1 MVFWIEGI
9 IFPFFYNH
17 SFVAEQCCDL
27 YRLVIT
33 EFYTLQSVTLFQA
46 FYIIIVIA
54 DVAIGK
60 NGIQCWTMY
69 ILWNLLVWIERSFG
83 WSSSLL
89 LFGQIGLY
97 RFGHGFLVYAEGERL
112 KLTVS
117 DMDGFDHAYSFVLF
131 VHFDL
136 HDGFRFIV

>member
-1 MVFWIEGI
+1 MVFWIECI

-17 SFVAEQCCDL
+17 LFVAEQCCDL

-69 ILWNLLVWIERSFG
+69 I
-83 WSSSLL
+83 
-89 LFGQIGLY
+89 
-97 RFGHGFLVYAEGERL
+97 FLESPCPDR
-112 KLTVS
+112 TV
-117 DMDGFDHAYSFVLF
+117 L
-131 VHFDL
+131 
-136 HDGFRFIV
+136 

>member
-1 MVFWIEGI
+1 MVFWIECI

-17 SFVAEQCCDL
+17 LFVAEQCCDL

-69 ILWNLLVWIERSFG
+69 IFG
-83 WSSSLL
+83 ISLSGSNGPL
-89 LFGQIGLY
+89 IGRPVFFSLG
-97 RFGHGFLVYAEGERL
+97 R
-112 KLTVS
+112 
-117 DMDGFDHAYSFVLF
+117 
-131 VHFDL
+131 
-136 HDGFRFIV
+136 